1 MGVQCLQVA
10 TDGQDDSSDRTMV
23 VTTGVIESRYC
34 ATRPALAFHF
44 AYICSRLDMDYRKER
59 YVLGPIDARTTLTK

>member
-10 TDGQDDSSDRTMV
+10 MDGQDDSSDRTLV
-23 VTTGVIESRYC
+23 VTTGLIESRYLC
-34 ATRPALAFHF
+34 YPALAFHF

-59 YVLGPIDARTTLTK
+59 YVLGPIDVSTTLTK